1 MAQVFFHCSNDDEVL
16 VDRRGAA
23 VLDLTEARHHAAR
36 VMTSLISAKTSED
49 WREWVVHVADD
60 LGEEIFAVPFASVLG
75 RMQ

>member
-16 VDRRGAA
+16 IDRRGAA
-23 VLDLTEARHHAAR
+23 VLDLTEARDYAAR
-36 VMTSLISAKTSED
+36 VMRSLISAKTSED